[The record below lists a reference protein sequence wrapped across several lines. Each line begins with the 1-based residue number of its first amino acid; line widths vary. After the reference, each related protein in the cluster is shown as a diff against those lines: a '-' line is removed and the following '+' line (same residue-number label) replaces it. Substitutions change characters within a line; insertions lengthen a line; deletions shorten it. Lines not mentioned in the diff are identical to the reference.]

1 LHNNEEENSKAMGI
15 LKGCTQMKQIK
26 VAFNLLEQLK
36 REKVKIAKEVWEE
49 VLKCAIACAD
59 ITKAS

>member
-1 LHNNEEENSKAMGI
+1 MGI

-36 REKVKIAKEVWEE
+36 REKVKIFKEVWDE
-49 VLKCAIACAD
+49 VLKCAIVCGD
-59 ITKAS
+59 IPKSS

>member
-1 LHNNEEENSKAMGI
+1 MGI

-36 REKVKIAKEVWEE
+36 REKVKIFKEVWDE
-49 VLKCAIACAD
+49 VLKCAIACGD
-59 ITKAS
+59 IPKAS